1 MTQPPDLPQHYQP
14 EYLAGEIRSLT
25 IAQLAR
31 VAGVASE
38 FDDQLSKLQS
48 HAENDLKGRKNSVD
62 YYKGWLHAA
71 GQIRGELF

>member
-31 VAGVASE
+31 V
-38 FDDQLSKLQS
+38 
-48 HAENDLKGRKNSVD
+48 HGRQEGGFYHG
-62 YYKGWLHAA
+62 YYNHYCFLPLYITCGGPALRPTGNAVPPEA
-71 GQIRGELF
+71 